1 MFIKY
6 ILELLEGLEHASDL
20 YLNLWDTVIFHYF
33 LYFEWVTSA
42 VWAADAV
49 EIMLLGFLIPEL
61 KDKWDLSDVAAGSVA
76 ASVFFGMVNP
86 LFCY

>member
-6 ILELLEGLEHASDL
+6 TLGLLEGLEHASDL
-20 YLNLWDTVIFHYF
+20 YLNLWDIVTFPF